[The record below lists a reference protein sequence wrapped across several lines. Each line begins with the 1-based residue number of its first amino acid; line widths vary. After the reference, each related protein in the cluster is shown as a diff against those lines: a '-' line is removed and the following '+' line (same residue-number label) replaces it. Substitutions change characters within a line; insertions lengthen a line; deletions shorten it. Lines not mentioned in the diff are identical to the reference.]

1 MKRFHLS
8 LRFKLTAIV
17 AGVMSV
23 CCLLLTAVSLSTS
36 AHMMEALPL
45 TEPAIVLPGEE
56 LSESD
61 GAACE
66 PALIASAA
74 HSTFRVQNLAAM
86 VLVIL
91 AGSTAA
97 YLLVRRQ
104 LRPLEQ
110 LAACVKTLDADNMEP
125 GRLPLPDTR
134 DESYQLALALEE
146 MTGRVGQAYRM
157 QKEFAASA
165 AHELCTPLAAM
176 QSRLEVF
183 RMKERTPEEHR
194 VLLARLG
201 ENLERLN
208 TLVEQLLQ
216 LCSNQTPGDCRRTD
230 LGAIA
235 WEAAAELAGRGVEIQ
250 VEGSAFA
257 DGSPALYRQLTMNLM
272 TNAVKY
278 GGGRVRVSLQNA
290 LDFAQ
295 MRVEDNGPGI
305 PPEMCQRIFEPF
317 FRVDRSRCR
326 ALGGES
332 VPAHADA
339 ESYSVF
345 AMLGMLPAEAG
356 FRAVE
361 LRRPELAAEYEQRGL
376 LPAGLEVMASSDA
389 HFLAAVGQRLGGL
402 APDSVLRRL
411 L

>member
-45 TEPAIVLPGEE
+45 TEPAIVGADG
-56 LSESD
+56 SVIESD
-61 GAACE
+61 GVACE
-66 PALIASAA
+66 PAVIASAA

-91 AGSTAA
+91 AGSAAA

-110 LAACVKTLDADNMEP
+110 LAASVKTLDAENMEP
-125 GRLPLPDTR
+125 GRLQLPRTR
-134 DESYQLALALEE
+134 DESYQLALALAE
-146 MTGRVGQAYRM
+146 MTERVGKAYRM

-165 AHELCTPLAAM
+165 AHELRTPLAAM

-183 RMKERTPEEHR
+183 RLKVRTQEEQE
-194 VLLARLG
+194 VLLERLG
-201 ENLERLN
+201 ENLKRLN

-216 LCSNQTPGDCRRTD
+216 LNASRVSDFCHRIDMGS
-230 LGAIA
+230 IA
-235 WEAAAELAGRGVEIQ
+235 REAARELEDSGAEIR

-257 DGSPALYRQLTMNLM
+257 DGNPALYRQLTLNLL

-278 GGGRVRVSLQNA
+278 GGGQVRVSLQNA
-290 LDFAQ
+290 DGFAE
-295 MRVEDNGPGI
+295 MKVEDNGSGI
-305 PPEMCQRIFEPF
+305 PPEAVENIFEPF
-317 FRVDRSRCR
+317 FRVDRSRSR
-326 ALGGES
+326 EVGGNGLGLSIVRRIAQQYGGTVEAGTSALGGACFS
-332 VPAHADA
+332 VR
-339 ESYSVF
+339 
-345 AMLGMLPAEAG
+345 LP
-356 FRAVE
+356 F
-361 LRRPELAAEYEQRGL
+361 EQN
-376 LPAGLEVMASSDA
+376 
-389 HFLAAVGQRLGGL
+389 
-402 APDSVLRRL
+402 
-411 L
+411 

>member
-1 MKRFHLS
+1 MKRFHLF

-45 TEPAIVLPGEE
+45 TEPAMVGAAG
-56 LSESD
+56 SVAESD
-61 GAACE
+61 GVACE

-74 HSTFRVQNLAAM
+74 HSTFQVQNLAAM

-125 GRLPLPDTR
+125 GRLPLPGTR

-165 AHELCTPLAAM
+165 AHELRTPLAAM

-235 WEAAAELAGRGVEIQ
+235 REAAAELAGRGVEIQ

-290 LDFAQ
+290 LGFAQ

-317 FRVDRSRCR
+317 FRVDRSRSR
-326 ALGGES
+326 EVGGNGLGLSIVRRIAQQYGGSVEAGPSELGG
-332 VPAHADA
+332 AC
-339 ESYSVF
+339 F
-345 AMLGMLPAEAG
+345 AVRLPFDGE
-356 FRAVE
+356 
-361 LRRPELAAEYEQRGL
+361 
-376 LPAGLEVMASSDA
+376 
-389 HFLAAVGQRLGGL
+389 
-402 APDSVLRRL
+402 
-411 L
+411 

>member
-45 TEPAIVLPGEE
+45 TEPAMVGADDSVI
-56 LSESD
+56 ESD
-61 GAACE
+61 GVACE
-66 PALIASAA
+66 PAVIASAA
-74 HSTFRVQNLAAM
+74 HSTFRIQNLAAM

-91 AGSTAA
+91 AGSAAA

-110 LAACVKTLDADNMEP
+110 LAASVKTLDAENMEP
-125 GRLPLPDTR
+125 GRLPLPHTR

-165 AHELCTPLAAM
+165 AHELRTPLAAM

-183 RMKERTPEEHR
+183 GLKERTPEEHR

-201 ENLERLN
+201 ENLDRLN

-216 LCSNQTPGDCRRTD
+216 LCSNREPAFCRRID
-230 LGAIA
+230 LGRIA
-235 WEAAAELAGRGVEIQ
+235 REAAGELGGSGAEMQ
-250 VEGSAFA
+250 VEGEAFA
-257 DGSPALYRQLTMNLM
+257 DGSPELYRQLVLNLLG
-272 TNAVKY
+272 NAVKY
-278 GGGRVRVSLQNA
+278 GGGQVRVRLENS
-290 LDFAQ
+290 DGFAVL
-295 MRVEDNGPGI
+295 RVEDNGPGI
-305 PPEMCQRIFEPF
+305 PPEAAERVFEPF
-317 FRVDRSRCR
+317 FRADRSRSR
-326 ALGGES
+326 EVGGNGLGLAIVERIARRYGGTAQAGPSALGGACFT
-332 VPAHADA
+332 VR
-339 ESYSVF
+339 
-345 AMLGMLPAEAG
+345 LPFDG
-356 FRAVE
+356 R
-361 LRRPELAAEYEQRGL
+361 
-376 LPAGLEVMASSDA
+376 
-389 HFLAAVGQRLGGL
+389 
-402 APDSVLRRL
+402 
-411 L
+411 